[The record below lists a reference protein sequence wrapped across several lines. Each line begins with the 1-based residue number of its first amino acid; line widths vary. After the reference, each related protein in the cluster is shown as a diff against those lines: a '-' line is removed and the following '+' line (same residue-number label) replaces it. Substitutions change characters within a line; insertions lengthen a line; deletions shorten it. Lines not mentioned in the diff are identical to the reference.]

1 MVEEFLEKSRKRG
14 GDAVSYSLMLQCPPE
29 IMDSALSSV
38 VKEYGD
44 IENYL
49 KSIGLTKDNLIKL
62 KKKIVKMTKGF

>member
-1 MVEEFLEKSRKRG
+1 MKKKQLNSKRKR
-14 GDAVSYSLMLQCPPE
+14 Q

-62 KKKIVKMTKGF
+62 KDRLLK